1 MDKNI
6 KLVIHCGESSIE
18 LDGHTLERH
27 GVLDALKKHYANKPR
42 FSWWQ
47 ETFKLL
53 DELAW
58 DRHTDD
64 ILRGEAFQE
73 QLTIALGRETPLQ
86 RAMSRELHQ
95 QLSKVEA
102 D

>member
-1 MDKNI
+1 MGKNI
-6 KLVIHCGESSIE
+6 KLVIHCGES
-18 LDGHTLERH
+18 TLELGGQELAEH
-27 GVLDALKKHYANKPR
+27 GVLNALKKHYANKPR

-53 DELAW
+53 DELVW
-58 DRHTDD
+58 HRHTDD